1 MSVPLESEFLLP
13 TGSFLVALLVLVVL
27 PALLV
32 GGLVWLLV
40 GRRGAAADR

>member
-1 MSVPLESEFLLP
+1 MSVPPESEFLLP

-32 GGLVWLLV
+32 G
-40 GRRGAAADR
+40 RRGAVADR